1 MSADEAVK
9 EKSKRRR
16 KRRGGE
22 PEETTSEEIV
32 NENRGITERKGRAT
46 PGKRTQKA
54 SDAHGG
60 NFITQ
65 SVRGIRDYFGGVQD
79 ELDKVVWP
87 TREELIR
94 LTRIVLLVTIASA
107 AVLGMVSF
115 IYTEIFI
122 LGIREDSPIVFV
134 ALFVLVGLGY
144 FLFQRMNS
152 QDNPPPF

>member
-1 MSADEAVK
+1 MSADDAVK

-22 PEETTSEEIV
+22 PEETTSEETV
-32 NENRGITERKGRAT
+32 DENRGITESKGRAT

-54 SDAHGG
+54 SEAQSG
-60 NFITQ
+60 NAITRG
-65 SVRGIRDYFGGVQD
+65 VRGIREYFSGVQD

-87 TREELIR
+87 TREELLR

-107 AVLGMVSF
+107 AVLGLVSF

-122 LGIREDSPIVFV
+122 LGIRDDNPIVFA

-144 FLFQRMNS
+144 TLSQRMSN